1 MSSRHILNVKN
12 QPQKT
17 MIETWCILPP
27 PVGIEIPTLSHLS
40 LAQETTTGDPIS
52 DLTRTLGFQGTS
64 LVDLGIAL
72 GILIIGWLIALFAG
86 SVTKNLLKKTDFDNR
101 LANWVG
107 GSREDGESVPIEKWA
122 GSAVFWIIFIFAIIG
137 FLDQLKLTSASAPLT
152 NLLNEITSY
161 VPKVLGA
168 AGLLALA
175 WVLATVCRALTIR
188 VLDLFKL
195 DERLNQQVGDTAE
208 TRNQFSLSQ
217 TLANAVYWFIF
228 LLFLP
233 LILSALQLSGLLE
246 PVELMIGQI
255 LSSLPNILKAL
266 LIGAGGWLL
275 AQIVSRIVTNL
286 LAAVGFDRFGSRL
299 GLERTMGNT
308 SLSSIAGTIV
318 YVLILIP
325 IAISALEA
333 LQIEAISN
341 PAISMLEQIFDI
353 IPEIFISAVILVVA
367 YILGMFIRD
376 LVANLLTNLGF
387 NNVFMWLGLQPQS
400 PPAPPQEAGEP
411 EAALPPKEPTT
422 KQTPSEIVGIVAFVG
437 IMLFA
442 IVTATD
448 ILGLTSLTLI
458 IEQLIVIAGQ
468 VLFAAVIFAIGLYFA
483 NLAFGLIS
491 SSGNPQ
497 AKLLA
502 QGARIAIII
511 FVGAMALQQMGI
523 ASNIVNLAFGL
534 LLGAIAVAIAIAFG
548 LGGRDVAAEQIR
560 ETISRFRK

>member
-1 MSSRHILNVKN
+1 
-12 QPQKT
+12 
-17 MIETWCILPP
+17 MIETWCTIPP
-27 PVGIEIPTLSHLS
+27 LMGIGIPTLSHLS
-40 LAQETTTGDPIS
+40 LAQETNTGNPIGN
-52 DLTRTLGFQGTS
+52 LTSSWGFPGTS
-64 LVDLGIAL
+64 LVDLGIAV
-72 GILIIGWLIALFAG
+72 GILFLGWLLALFAG
-86 SVTKNLLKKTDFDNR
+86 SVTKNLLKKTDLDNR

-107 GSREDGESVPIEKWA
+107 GSREDGESLPIEKWA
-122 GSAVFWIIFIFAIIG
+122 GSAVFWIILIFAIIG
-137 FLDQLKLTSASAPLT
+137 FLDRLQLTSASAPLS

-161 VPKVLGA
+161 IPKILGA
-168 AGLLALA
+168 VGLLALA
-175 WVLATVCRALTIR
+175 WILATICRALTIR
-188 VLDLFKL
+188 VLDLFKI
-195 DERLNQQVGDTAE
+195 DERLTAQVGETADTQ
-208 TRNQFSLSQ
+208 NQFSLSH

-233 LILSALQLSGLLE
+233 MILSALQLSGLLA

-266 LIGAGGWLL
+266 LIVAGGWLL

-286 LAAVGFDRFGSRL
+286 LAAVGFDRFGSRF
-299 GLERTMGNT
+299 GLQQTMGNT

-353 IPEIFISAVILVVA
+353 IPQIFISGVILAVA
-367 YILGMFIRD
+367 YIVGMFVRD
-376 LVANLLTNLGF
+376 LVANLLTNIGF
-387 NNVFMWLGLQPQS
+387 NNVFVWLGLQPQS
-400 PPAPPQEAGEP
+400 PPTPPQEAAEP
-411 EAALPPKEPTT
+411 EADLPLKAQSPK
-422 KQTPSEIVGIVAFVG
+422 QSPSEIVGIVAFVG

-442 IVTATD
+442 VVTATD
-448 ILGLTSLTLI
+448 ILQLTALTLI
-458 IEQLIVIAGQ
+458 IEQLIIIAGR

-483 NLAFGLIS
+483 NLAFSLIS
-491 SSGNPQ
+491 SSGNSQ

-560 ETISRFRK
+560 EVISRFRQ